1 MNESKEIEKREKE
14 RETQRRYF
22 LHRMCVFMSGVSFFV
37 ETVDDEVFTE
47 CEEKFF
53 YYSPLVS

>member
-22 LHRMCVFMSGVSFFV
+22 LHQVCVFMSGVSFFV

-53 YYSPLVS
+53 LL